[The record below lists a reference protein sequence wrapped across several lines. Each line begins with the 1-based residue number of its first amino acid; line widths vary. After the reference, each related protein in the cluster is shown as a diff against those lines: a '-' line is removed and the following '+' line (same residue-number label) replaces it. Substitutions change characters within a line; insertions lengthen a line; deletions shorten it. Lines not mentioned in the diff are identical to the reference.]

1 MFVSWW
7 CRNEYFRPLPSSF
20 WVLIFFYF
28 FSLNYCTNGVGF
40 LNATSV
46 YRSIWQLLHLTFSYH
61 LSSISGSWP
70 KSFFCRECKLFFF
83 CKIRIRHFRQ
93 MCPYENGRS
102 KQSFVVHI
110 NWNFGG
116 YYQRFFVFSFAFD
129 LMWPY
134 YMNSKLD

>member
-83 CKIRIRHFRQ
+83 AKFEFDIFTRCAHMR
-93 MCPYENGRS
+93 M
-102 KQSFVVHI
+102 VVPNNLLLCTSI
-110 NWNFGG
+110 EISVDIIKG
-116 YYQRFFVFSFAFD
+116 FSCF
-129 LMWPY
+129 LLH
-134 YMNSKLD
+134 ST